1 MDLAHARSI
10 YFLKCTPAY
19 TGVHLCFQTDP
30 RVRGGGV
37 HLCFQMKGG
46 GSGGGD
52 DEGSDDDILYNEIFD
67 ADENEQEKMDP
78 VALWV
83 PMEIDEDG
91 SDAIGGAAGAANQEN
106 VTLTRQDFQDNQSE
120 YSLRLCCTFLC
131 TASYTLSGET
141 PLNTKKTKK
150 FHA

>member
-1 MDLAHARSI
+1 
-10 YFLKCTPAY
+10 
-19 TGVHLCFQTDP
+19 
-30 RVRGGGV
+30 
-37 HLCFQMKGG
+37 MKGG
-46 GSGGGD
+46 DGE
-52 DEGSDDDILYNEIFD
+52 DEESDGADILYNEIFD

-83 PMEIDEDG
+83 PMENDENG
-91 SDAIGGAAGAANQEN
+91 SDEIGATNQEN

-141 PLNTKKTKK
+141 PLNNKKTKK

>member
-1 MDLAHARSI
+1 
-10 YFLKCTPAY
+10 
-19 TGVHLCFQTDP
+19 
-30 RVRGGGV
+30 
-37 HLCFQMKGG
+37 MKGDEAEE
-46 GSGGGD
+46 D
-52 DEGSDDDILYNEIFD
+52 DNDDILYNEIFD

-83 PMEIDEDG
+83 PMENNEDG
-91 SDAIGGAAGAANQEN
+91 SDANQEN
-106 VTLTRQDFQDNQSE
+106 ITLTRQDFQDNQSE